1 MSNADGLSLYLTR
14 TSLSSLV
21 VPLDLVDNM
30 TTGGCLKQ
38 LRKIYELKRPE
49 PNEVIAVF

>member
-1 MSNADGLSLYLTR
+1 MLMVWAFILPGH
-14 TSLSSLV
+14 SLSSLV